1 MIIIPIEWLYN
12 WEYTLFSDKPTY
24 NWGYNPLTKWVV
36 RHQVWN
42 VHNLNWRSRQSHMPI
57 PPVHHCPPTHPTHPS
72 SSKWQFRPRSFH
84 HTQIEPSVIS
94 RFQKS
99 SVRHSRKGP
108 HAEHQWPN
116 PSTDQ
121 GWPEITSV
129 DPILGNS
136 WEISW
141 GKTACLVDLGK
152 FPENHDQHT
161 LWETNIAIENDHL

>member
-1 MIIIPIEWLYN
+1 MFTISTAASIPLSN
-12 WEYTLFSDKPTY
+12 ST
-24 NWGYNPLTKWVV
+24 
-36 RHQVWN
+36 
-42 VHNLNWRSRQSHMPI
+42 
-57 PPVHHCPPTHPTHPS
+57 CPPTP
-72 SSKWQFRPRSFH
+72 SKWQFRPRSFH

-141 GKTACLVDLGK
+141 EKTACLVDLGK
-152 FPENHDQHT
+152 FPENHDQHRSRSQKHPPCFNQPPD
-161 LWETNIAIENDHL
+161 LHKKKIQKQFEGKAHAPVWHPQRGKSCSCIPWICFKRQK